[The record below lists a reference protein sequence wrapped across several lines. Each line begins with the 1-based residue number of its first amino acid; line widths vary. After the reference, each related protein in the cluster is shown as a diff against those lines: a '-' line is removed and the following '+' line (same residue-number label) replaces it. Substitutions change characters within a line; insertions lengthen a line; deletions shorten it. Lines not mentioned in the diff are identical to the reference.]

1 MEKKKLFVGEDQWGG
16 CEVRLRGVER
26 MKKENMKGEL
36 AGSEGKRKGDDG
48 EEATVH
54 IEEDLPTKGR
64 RLWEVERSEGMAL
77 QEGDS

>member
-54 IEEDLPTKGR
+54 IEEDFAHEGEEVVGR
-64 RLWEVERSEGMAL
+64 RKE
-77 QEGDS
+77 